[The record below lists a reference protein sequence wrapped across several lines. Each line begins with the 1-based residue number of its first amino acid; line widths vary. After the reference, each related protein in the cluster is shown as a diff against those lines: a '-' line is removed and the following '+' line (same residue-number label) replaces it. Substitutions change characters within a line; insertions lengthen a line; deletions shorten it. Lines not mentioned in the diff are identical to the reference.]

1 MLGHSYYTDCSSSHG
16 AQASLKL
23 QPRLA
28 LNSVSFCLG
37 FPGVRTTDICY
48 RPWLFTF
55 FPPFQVMFP
64 YFPSARTLIYRTPF
78 ILSVTSIV
86 SSLTDFFKVF
96 CVFLSVVCLSVC
108 LQRPEELDLPVVGGL
123 GSCQHQ
129 CWDVNSGSVQVHIL
143 SHGAISADPLLC
155 FISSCHF
162 LLTLCCHESRRDSKL
177 PLLLRMCPSIPLSLW
192 YLGTIAAASR
202 LVPFCLLVRYLVLG
216 KAQMTR

>member
-1 MLGHSYYTDCSSSHG
+1 MLPPLAFYLFSSFSG
-16 AQASLKL
+16 NVSIFPLSKNTYL
-23 QPRLA
+23 QNTLHPQCD
-28 LNSVSFCLG
+28 FHCL
-37 FPGVRTTDICY
+37 
-48 RPWLFTF
+48 F
-55 FPPFQVMFP
+55 FN
-64 YFPSARTLIYRTPF
+64 R
-78 ILSVTSIV
+78 
-86 SSLTDFFKVF
+86 FFKVF

-162 LLTLCCHESRRDSKL
+162 LLTLCCHESRWDSKL